1 MIVNIHT
8 KEGEVVFE
16 TNNIDDI
23 KKRNTA
29 HVIIQKVANLEILNE
44 ALTFA
49 GQAHRTTLEN
59 LLMDCADAKID
70 VEKSYQKSAG

>member
-23 KKRNTA
+23 KKRNKA
-29 HVIIQKVANLEILNE
+29 HVIIQKVANLEIVNE
-44 ALTFA
+44 ALAFA
-49 GQAHRTTLEN
+49 GQAHRTTLED
-59 LLMDCADAKID
+59 LLMGCTDAKID